1 MSNGNGLKL
10 TGYKV
15 IKGIITCETGL
26 HIGGTSDKIEIGG
39 IDNPII
45 RHPITNLPYIPGS
58 SIKGKMRSLI
68 EWKLGNFKDNGDVHE
83 WCSNNGCPVC
93 RIFGTTA
100 GDAKIGPSRLIV
112 RDALL
117 TKKSEN
123 TLRKMQEDTGL
134 AYVEN
139 KTENSINRLTA
150 KANPRTQERVPAD
163 TKFEFEMVYRIFNL
177 LDNGGKTDDE
187 LYSTVTEG
195 IELIKLD
202 ALGGS
207 GSRGYG
213 KVEIKIESNR
223 TFRIT
228 ENGIEEVKDD
238 KII

>member
-1 MSNGNGLKL
+1 MSKENGLKL
-10 TGYKV
+10 TGYK
-15 IKGIITCETGL
+15 IIQGIITCKTGL
-26 HIGGTSDKIEIGG
+26 HIGGTADKIEIGG

-45 RHPITNLPYIPGS
+45 RHPITNFPYIPGS

-83 WCSNNGCPVC
+83 WCDNNGCPVC

-100 GDAKIGPSRLIV
+100 GDSKIGPSRLIV
-112 RDALL
+112 RDARL
-117 TKKSEN
+117 TEKSEKA
-123 TLRKMQEDTGL
+123 LREMQEDTGL

-163 TKFEFEMVYRIFNL
+163 TEFEFEMVYRMFDL
-177 LDNGGKTDDE
+177 TDNGGKTDE
-187 LYSTVTEG
+187 ALYPIVEEG
-195 IELIKLD
+195 IELIQMD

-213 KVEIKIESNR
+213 QVEIRSLSIH
-223 TFRIT
+223 TYRIT
-228 ENGIEEVKDD
+228 ENGIEEVKDE
-238 KII
+238 

>member
-1 MSNGNGLKL
+1 MSKGNGLKL

-26 HIGGTSDKIEIGG
+26 HIGGTADKIEIGG

-58 SIKGKMRSLI
+58 SIKGKIRSLI
-68 EWKLGNFKDNGDVHE
+68 EWKLGNFADNGDVHA
-83 WCSNNGCPVC
+83 WCGDNKCPVC
-93 RIFGTTA
+93 RIFGTSA
-100 GDAKIGPSRLIV
+100 DEAKIGPSRLIV
-112 RDALL
+112 RDAHL
-117 TKKSEN
+117 TDKSEK

-139 KTENSINRLTA
+139 KTENNINRLTA

-163 TKFEFEMVYRIFNL
+163 TKFEFEMVYRMFDLTN
-177 LDNGGKTDDE
+177 NGGKTDID
-187 LYSTVTEG
+187 LYPIVEEG
-195 IELIKLD
+195 IKLIQMD

-213 KVEIKIESNR
+213 KVKIDINSNH
-223 TFRIT
+223 TYKIT